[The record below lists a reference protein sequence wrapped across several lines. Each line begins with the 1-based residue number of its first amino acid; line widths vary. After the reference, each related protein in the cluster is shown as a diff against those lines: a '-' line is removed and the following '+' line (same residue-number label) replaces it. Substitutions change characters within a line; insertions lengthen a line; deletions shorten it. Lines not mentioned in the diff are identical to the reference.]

1 MKNLAFWLTD
11 RERDALFTLDLCPA
25 AWLNFS
31 RRTWNSLAD
40 KGLVNEYS
48 GRGRPSIRGEAAR
61 ALAAA
66 LRTLTRHSRG
76 PDAKATA
83 SAAHAGAAP
92 AEFSRARASKPLGTF
107 GKGKAGVKS

>member
-76 PDAKATA
+76 PDAKTTA
-83 SAAHAGAAP
+83 SAAPRRRGAAESLAP
-92 AEFSRARASKPLGTF
+92 ARQNPLVLSE
-107 GKGKAGVKS
+107 KVRPA